1 MAAVTRRRA
10 VHVPN
15 PADPDIGDRFI
26 VDHPDSVVRGSAP
39 SFTLHRA
46 RHGQRYTV
54 IGRDENL
61 VGTRIIVR
69 FDGDHR
75 AKTVSWPVTTMRHD
89 IPEQH
94 AQAAAR

>member
-1 MAAVTRRRA
+1 MATVARRRPA
-10 VHVPN
+10 HVPN

-39 SFTLHRA
+39 SYSLHRA

-54 IGRDENL
+54 VARESNL
-61 VGTRIIVR
+61 VGTRIVVR

-75 AKTVSWPVTTMRHD
+75 AKTVSWPQVTMRHD
-89 IPEQH
+89 IPEQL
-94 AQAAAR
+94 AQAVTR